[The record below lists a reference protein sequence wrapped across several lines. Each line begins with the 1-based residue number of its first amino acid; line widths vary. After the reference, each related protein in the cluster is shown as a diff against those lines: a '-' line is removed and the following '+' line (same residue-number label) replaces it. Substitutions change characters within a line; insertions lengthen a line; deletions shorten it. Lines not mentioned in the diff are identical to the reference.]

1 MTVASLSYLF
11 FSLVLL
17 DQGLPHVTRY
27 DRDNDSTK
35 GIFKFYCWTALFKI
49 PTLKPRR
56 GSHLFRGFETWK
68 G

>member
-35 GIFKFYCWTALFKI
+35 GIFKFLLLDSAF
-49 PTLKPRR
+49 
-56 GSHLFRGFETWK
+56 
-68 G
+68 